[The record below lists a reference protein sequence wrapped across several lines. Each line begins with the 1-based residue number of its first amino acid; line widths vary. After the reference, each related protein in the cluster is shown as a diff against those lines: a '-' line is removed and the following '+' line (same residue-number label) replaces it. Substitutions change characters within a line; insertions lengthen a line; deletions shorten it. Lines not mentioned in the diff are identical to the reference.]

1 MKISSVK
8 ALVKEEDILGALK
21 EFIKVEG
28 LEFNKV
34 SINEFITVEGSYKK
48 VVNIPFSANL
58 AIGSIKDN
66 LLNVSI
72 LKVKVAKIGIINGI
86 KNFALNKVLKDFEE
100 YGVKAGKETLSVDIN
115 TIAKLVPY
123 INFDLKSVT
132 LFEGSL
138 EAEIENIV
146 YTQDKETLKFEKKEE
161 NENYIP
167 QDDCYTEIRN
177 EVGQRVPNKY
187 EKIVEY
193 GMIIPDI
200 VALLWRLL
208 RDKRVS
214 TVTKAKVAG
223 TISYLALPF
232 DILPDFIPLI
242 GKIDDIAIAFYG
254 LNSLLNDIP
263 EEIILQNWQGD
274 KDIIRTIKEG
284 TKYISALVG
293 TDNVTRLI
301 STVKGFNKDISK
313 MDSKEVEQEE
323 VQENLSV

>member
-8 ALVKEEDILGALK
+8 ALIKEEDILGALK
-21 EFIKVEG
+21 EFINIEG
-28 LEFNKV
+28 LEFNKI

-48 VVNIPFSANL
+48 VVSVPFSAKL

-86 KNFALNKVLKDFEE
+86 KNFALKKVLKEFEG
-100 YGVKAGKETLSVDIN
+100 YGVKAEKETLSVDIN
-115 TIAKLVPY
+115 TISKLVPY
-123 INFDLKSVT
+123 VNFDLKSVT

-138 EAEIENIV
+138 EAEIENVV
-146 YTQDKETLKFEKKEE
+146 YTQEKETLKIEKEE
-161 NENYIP
+161 KNEEFIP
-167 QDDCYTEIRN
+167 QDDCYTEIRK

-223 TISYLALPF
+223 TISYLLLPF

-254 LNSLLNDIP
+254 LNSILNDVP
-263 EEIILQNWQGD
+263 EEVILQNWQGD
-274 KDIIRTIKEG
+274 KDIIVTIKEG
-284 TKYISALVG
+284 TKYVSALVG
-293 TDNVTRLI
+293 TENVTRLM
-301 STVKGFNKDISK
+301 SAVKGFNKNISK
-313 MDSKEVEQEE
+313 MDLKKEKQGKAQES
-323 VQENLSV
+323 LSV